1 MGSCIAAWYSTQT
14 STSLSGSYPKYVS
27 LSTSFLG
34 GRRFLILHLVRIVIV
49 LLLGS
54 LRDRKLRTIVSTHT
68 LVLPFLPFLGG
79 GRLLVLLVLPLRLPF
94 LGGGR
99 IFVLHLGLIVVVLLL
114 RLFLVLHLFRIV
126 VIILLRSLRCKEL
139 RTTASTR
146 SPSRPDLT
154 LPI

>member
-68 LVLPFLPFLGG
+68 LELPLRLPFLGG

-94 LGGGR
+94 HGGGR
-99 IFVLHLGLIVVVLLL
+99 LLVLHLGLIVVFLLPTSSWSWF
-114 RLFLVLHLFRIV
+114 LF
-126 VIILLRSLRCKEL
+126 
-139 RTTASTR
+139 T
-146 SPSRPDLT
+146 
-154 LPI
+154 